1 MKHHLV
7 EDSEGACGTESLT
20 EGWGVW
26 HLSSISLLIHT
37 ASHLQQFSR
46 ALHTG
51 QPCSPRQAEDLR
63 QWSQVITVSSFH
75 MQKWNV
81 RVWGRGK
88 VDWLRHLDSVLHHVP
103 LPLTSPAFL
112 WDFRLSLVLGASLAP
127 IYRSLSHSHLC
138 YIWPQNVFSRTQ
150 L

>member
-26 HLSSISLLIHT
+26 HLSSVSLLIHT
-37 ASHLQQFSR
+37 ASHLQQFSW

-75 MQKWNV
+75 MQRWGQVHV
-81 RVWGRGK
+81 RVWGGGREGG
-88 VDWLRHLDSVLHHVP
+88 LTSSSRFSSSPCSTSTYQSSVSLGLSP
-103 LPLTSPAFL
+103 LSSARCLSCPNLQISLPLSF
-112 WDFRLSLVLGASLAP
+112 VLYLASK
-127 IYRSLSHSHLC
+127 C
-138 YIWPQNVFSRTQ
+138 VF
-150 L
+150 